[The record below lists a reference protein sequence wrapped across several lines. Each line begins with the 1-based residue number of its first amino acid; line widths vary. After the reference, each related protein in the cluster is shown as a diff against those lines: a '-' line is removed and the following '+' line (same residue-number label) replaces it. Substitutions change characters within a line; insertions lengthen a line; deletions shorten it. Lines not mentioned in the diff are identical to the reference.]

1 MTLADLIELAL
12 GAELWPRSR
21 SFGESGSHKCERS
34 LGAGGALVAH
44 RKALYAHSERGEAAQ
59 LIAQKLENAL
69 TEVKA
74 QIITYDP
81 AIDNEVV
88 VKFNKSTVS

>member
-44 RKALYAHSERGEAAQ
+44 SKALYAHSEAKPR
-59 LIAQKLENAL
+59 N
-69 TEVKA
+69 
-74 QIITYDP
+74 
-81 AIDNEVV
+81 
-88 VKFNKSTVS
+88 S